1 MLVYSCKQR
10 DKRAYIAIFW
20 CITSWNEMELWCLQT
35 SLFFFHTL
43 WIFIFT
49 RWSWIDATTRHF
61 KNRRTQNCYLKS
73 STVKWDVVW
82 NELLCGSSCL
92 QLSPALRNRFTEIW
106 CPQSNGRDDLIQI
119 VKHNLHP
126 GLSLTG
132 MKRQGRY
139 FLCVGLQ
146 TLLRKKKRFTAV
158 KPLRIYTDVYLLL
171 KVHFSL
177 GTVTKSYGLCASFI
191 AYVLRP
197 ARSEIKTVF
206 I

>member
-1 MLVYSCKQR
+1 MHHVLKWNGALVLANQLVFLPYS
-10 DKRAYIAIFW
+10 F
-20 CITSWNEMELWCLQT
+20 
-35 SLFFFHTL
+35 

-49 RWSWIDATTRHF
+49 SWSWIDATTRHF

-146 TLLRKKKRFTAV
+146 TLLRKKK
-158 KPLRIYTDVYLLL
+158 DLLL
-171 KVHFSL
+171 LNLSEFTQMCTFYWKYSSL
-177 GTVTKSYGLCASFI
+177 WGQLQNIMDSALHS
-191 AYVLRP
+191 
-197 ARSEIKTVF
+197 
-206 I
+206 